1 MTKEIGIYR
10 DLQKHLDKL
19 PAGFPSTES
28 GAEIRLLKRLFTPEE
43 AEMATQLSMKP
54 EPLKRIYNRVKKSGM
69 SIEELQQLLN
79 QMVYKGITLAH
90 EEGYNERHYSNATFS
105 TPGIINFQLDNRLT
119 KDLMNDFRK
128 YQEDARAKAK
138 PDTKRIPPLRT
149 IPVGKSI
156 PLPEKYPVSHYDDV
170 RKLIENTR
178 GQIAVASC
186 ICRQSRKLSGE
197 SCTKTDL
204 IEACLMIGPD
214 HAKRHIE
221 MGIGRP
227 ITKEEALGILNKAQE
242 AGLVLQ
248 PENSQQPEAI
258 CCCCGDCCVYLKPLK
273 ILPRPADLYL
283 SNFYVEVDPELC
295 NGCQECVERCQLEA
309 RIMVDDVATVNLDRC
324 IGCGNC
330 VVICPT
336 NANRLQKKEEE
347 FIPLKDKETVNM
359 EILSNRVGK
368 WNVFKIRMKM
378 LLGLRV

>member
-1 MTKEIGIYR
+1 MTNESVIYH

-19 PAGFPSTES
+19 PAGFPATES
-28 GAEIRLLKRLFTPEE
+28 GAEIPLLKRLFTPEE
-43 AEMATQLSMKP
+43 AEMAMHLSMKP
-54 EPLKRIYNRVKKSGM
+54 EPLKRIYNRVKKSGI
-69 SIEELQQLLN
+69 SIEELQKLLN
-79 QMVYKGITLAH
+79 LMVYKGIALAH
-90 EEGYNERHYSNATFS
+90 EEGYKERHYSNATFS
-105 TPGIINFQLDNRLT
+105 TPGIINYQLDNRLT
-119 KDLMNDFRK
+119 KDLMNDFRQ

-138 PDTKRIPPLRT
+138 PATKRIPPLRT
-149 IPVGKSI
+149 IPVEKSI

-170 RKLIENTR
+170 RKIIENTR

-186 ICRQSRKLSGE
+186 ICRQSR
-197 SCTKTDL
+197 L
-204 IEACLMIGPD
+204 IESCLMIGPD

-248 PENSQQPEAI
+248 PENSQKPDAI

-273 ILPRPADLYL
+273 ILPRPADMYL

-295 NGCQECVERCQLEA
+295 NGCQECVEQCQLEA
-309 RIMVDDVATVNLDRC
+309 RTMVDDVATVNLDRC

-336 NANRLQKKEEE
+336 NANRLQKKEKEL
-347 FIPLKDKETVNM
+347 IPLKDKETVNM
-359 EILSNRVGK
+359 EIWSNRVGK
-368 WNVFKIRMKM
+368 WNMFKIRMKM
-378 LLGLRV
+378 LMGLRV